1 MVAVRK
7 MESGKEGYF
16 NLKLLSPTWE
26 TTTGTSCFNIVRFH
40 YLNAYQRGVSVHY
53 WKYEATADIAV

>member
-16 NLKLLSPTWE
+16 KLQVLSPAWE

>member
-16 NLKLLSPTWE
+16 KLLSPAWE

-40 YLNAYQRGVSVHY
+40 YLNAYQRLGGVSVHY